1 MPQSPLPKWLMK
13 RYAILWQKFRER
25 EFQHSEACRVLQ
37 DDREFVSLIL
47 SDLKKAQ
54 WLEVRINPQDSRK
67 RVYRLIS
74 PEEAVRG
81 MGESEVRKDAT
92 KVPGNGN

>member
-13 RYAILWQKFRER
+13 RYAMLWQAFGER
-25 EFQHSEACRVLQ
+25 EFQHSEACRALKG
-37 DDREFVSLIL
+37 DGKDFVSEVL
-47 SDLKKAQ
+47 SGLKKSQ

-74 PEEAVRG
+74 PEEAVKG
-81 MGESEVRKDAT
+81 MGEES
-92 KVPGNGN
+92 KVKKND

>member
-13 RYAILWQKFRER
+13 RYAMLWQAFGEK
-25 EFQHSEACRVLQ
+25 EFQHSEACHALQ
-37 DDREFVSLIL
+37 NDREFVSLIL

-74 PEEAVRG
+74 PEQAVEG
-81 MGESEVRKDAT
+81 MGNSEVRVK
-92 KVPGNGN
+92 P